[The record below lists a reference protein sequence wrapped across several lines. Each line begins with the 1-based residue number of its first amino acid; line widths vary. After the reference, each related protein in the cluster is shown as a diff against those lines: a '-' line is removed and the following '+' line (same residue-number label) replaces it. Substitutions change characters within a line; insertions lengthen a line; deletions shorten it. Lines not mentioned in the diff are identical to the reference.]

1 MAGIFGVDI
10 DFNAYTETFKQYA
23 KDSVAYLAE
32 YKQYFLEQAG
42 AAAAWTRAQ
51 LAVGLAY
58 VASAW
63 RSITQI
69 FTAENLEY
77 VFNLIRR
84 GFVAGYQAVVRL
96 TQAVLDLIANIP
108 EFLRSCWN
116 SFVWLVARGYEVG
129 RWLMT
134 NAIWLVQQIF
144 QGLNMIIREL
154 ASAIWTG
161 LCNIATHI
169 FEVGKVILEKSFK
182 TAITTIGVIWGI
194 SAGLV
199 DLSGNFINAI
209 SESLLGI
216 SLMPLTEYAAF
227 GYLQTGLSIALFAFA
242 AYQICRLSYMGIQ
255 AVLGAAQGPEAIPV
269 NNAHVRDAPVP
280 RGPQF
285 DPAAPAI
292 VRQYGQNNVRNI
304 PNAANNNY
312 ADLEAVRRYRN

>member
-32 YKQYFLEQAG
+32 YKHYFLEQAG

-51 LAVGLAY
+51 LAVGLGY
-58 VASAW
+58 VTRAW
-63 RSITQI
+63 RSLTQI
-69 FTAENLEY
+69 FSAENLEY
-77 VFNLIRR
+77 ALNLIKR
-84 GFVAGYQAVVRL
+84 GFVAGYQAVIRL
-96 TQAVLDLIANIP
+96 AQTVVDLIAHIP
-108 EFLRSCWN
+108 EFLRRCWT

-129 RWLMT
+129 HWLMT
-134 NAIWLVQQIF
+134 NGIWLMQQLF
-144 QGLNMIIREL
+144 QVLNTLIREL
-154 ASAIWTG
+154 GRAIWTG
-161 LCNIATHI
+161 LCNIATHAYEI
-169 FEVGKVILEKSFK
+169 GKVILQKAFK

-199 DLSGNFINAI
+199 DLSGNVINAL
-209 SESLLGI
+209 SERLLGM

-255 AVLGAAQGPEAIPV
+255 AVLEAAEAPRAIPE
-269 NNAHVRDAPVP
+269 NNDYVRNGPAP
-280 RGPQF
+280 RGPHL

-292 VRQYGQNNVRNI
+292 VRQYGQNNVPNM

-312 ADLEAVRRYRN
+312 AEARRYRH

>member
-10 DFNAYTETFKQYA
+10 DFNVYRETFKQYA
-23 KDSVAYLAE
+23 KDGIAYLTE

-42 AAAAWTRAQ
+42 AAAAWIRAQ
-51 LAVGLAY
+51 LAVGMGY

-69 FTAENLEY
+69 FSAENLEY
-77 VFNLIRR
+77 AFNLIRR

-96 TQAVLDLIANIP
+96 TRVVVDLIANIP
-108 EFLRSCWN
+108 AFVRSCWT
-116 SFVWLVARGYEVG
+116 SFVWLVARGYEFGQWLVTNG
-129 RWLMT
+129 IWLM
-134 NAIWLVQQIF
+134 QQLF
-144 QGLNMIIREL
+144 QALNTLIREL

-161 LCNIATHI
+161 VCNIATQAY
-169 FEVGKVILEKSFK
+169 EVGKVILQKSFK
-182 TAITTIGVIWGI
+182 TAITTIGIIWGG

-199 DLSGNFINAI
+199 DLSGNVINAL
-209 SESLLGI
+209 SESLLGM

-255 AVLGAAQGPEAIPV
+255 AVLEAAEVPRAILA
-269 NNAHVRDAPVP
+269 NNENVRDALAPQ
-280 RGPQF
+280 GPHLA
-285 DPAAPAI
+285 PAVPAI
-292 VRQYGQNNVRNI
+292 VRQYGQNNVPYI

-312 ADLEAVRRYRN
+312 AEARRYRH